1 MSSYSGLDSS
11 RFRDKQDGAG
21 FFSSIGRALK
31 AVPVLST
38 AASLAP
44 GGKFLSPLLKSQG
57 LGKKRRKRKAAPKQQ
72 GGNIDLAN
80 LGKAALPLLREL
92 KVVSKATK
100 KIPKVGST
108 LSKLAETQGLGQKRR
123 RRKAKK

>member
-11 RFRDKQDGAG
+11 RFRDKGQKQDGAG

-44 GGKFLSPLLKSQG
+44 GGKFISPLLKSQG
-57 LGKKRRKRKAAPKQQ
+57 LGKKRKRKATPKQQ

-80 LGKAALPLLREL
+80 LGKVALPLLREL

-108 LSKLAETQGLGQKRR
+108 ISKLAETQGLGKK